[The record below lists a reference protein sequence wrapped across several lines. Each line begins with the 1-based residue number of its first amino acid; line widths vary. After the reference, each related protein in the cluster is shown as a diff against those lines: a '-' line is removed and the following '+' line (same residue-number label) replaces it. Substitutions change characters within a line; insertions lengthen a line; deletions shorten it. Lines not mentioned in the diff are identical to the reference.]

1 MTVNINGAR
10 VITQV
15 PVPPTSQLVVQA
27 ATEQAEIATTK
38 ASEASSSAATATA
51 QAVIATEKAVLT
63 AADRVQTGLDVIA
76 TNADAVATAADRVQ
90 TGLDAIATAA
100 NSVQTGFDAAAA
112 LAAKNLAE
120 TARDAALLSKGI
132 FETTAKAL
140 SNGVIE
146 VVMTAATGSD
156 GVYDLIFSTGNAKGK
171 IVKTGSTFEYISQ
184 YTGDSYASA
193 PIVTATGLTGIA
205 ATVVIAPNVDVNEY
219 FSVPVVG
226 SNNSLILYK
235 NVAGVATEINRY
247 PSAVGLNR
255 TNLASAFLSQVT
267 AETNLNNIRSDG
279 TYFGQA
285 SAFTNIPPSGLN
297 PSDYF
302 MLDVKSYRYDGEYT
316 VQTLYRYPDIDRWW
330 DRMIIAGVANAW
342 VRKDL
347 VKTDAVGTSQILASA
362 VTRAKLAD
370 SFEYNETL
378 STGTLNTPL
387 KSGVYLVTSGV
398 SDRPVGM
405 GSYLGI
411 LENWG
416 SGDYF
421 IQRMS
426 TRNFPNL
433 RWSRDVRLSNGT
445 YNAWSLDSL
454 QRTDFDRIAGKK
466 IAFLGDSITA
476 NYLLPETITAN
487 LASVM
492 YNFGI
497 GGTRLAN
504 HTTAGYDKL
513 SGYQIAAAINSGN
526 WTDVIA
532 GATTVR
538 DTDPLS
544 YQYVLDRA
552 NAMAALDWST
562 IDYIVI
568 GYGTN
573 DFGGNNQVGVIGD
586 AVGSTFYG
594 ALNLTIESILSSK
607 PNVRLLFW
615 SPIWRRRTPVD
626 PSGISGGSDVS
637 ANTNGNYMTDFVDAM
652 RAGCIKKHIEFLD
665 LYHTSGIYETTYLNY
680 LVDQLH
686 PTTNGVNLLAAKISG
701 FLQKSF

>member
-1 MTVNINGAR
+1 MTQITAADLENAKSDVDTIANIANS
-10 VITQV
+10 
-15 PVPPTSQLVVQA
+15 TSTSVTDRLGNTRRTLYSLANEFPNASDNA
-27 ATEQAEIATTK
+27 A
-38 ASEASSSAATATA
+38 AA
-51 QAVIATEKAVLT
+51 
-63 AADRVQTGLDVIA
+63 AADRVQTG
-76 TNADAVATAADRVQ
+76 
-90 TGLDAIATAA
+90 
-100 NSVQTGFDAAAA
+100 SDAAAA
-112 LAAKNLAE
+112 LAAKNLAVA
-120 TARDAALLSKGI
+120 ARDAALLSKGI
-132 FETTAKAL
+132 FETTVKAL
-140 SNGVIE
+140 SYGVIE

-184 YTGDSYASA
+184 YTGDNYASA
-193 PIVTATGLTGIA
+193 PTITATGLTGIT

-235 NVAGVATEINRY
+235 NEAGVATEINRY

-302 MLDVKSYRYDGEYT
+302 MLDVKSYRYDGEFT
-316 VQTLYRYPDIDRWW
+316 MQTLYRYPNIDRWW
-330 DRMIIAGVANAW
+330 DRMIIAGVANEW

-362 VTRAKLAD
+362 VTREKLAD
-370 SFEYNETL
+370 AFEYNETL

-387 KSGVYLVTSGV
+387 KSGIYLVTSGV

-445 YNAWSLDSL
+445 YNAWSFDGL

-538 DTDPLS
+538 DTDPVS

-573 DFGGNNQVGVIGD
+573 DFGGNNPIGVIAD
-586 AVGSTFYG
+586 TVGSTFYG

-637 ANTNGNYMTDFVDAM
+637 TNTNGSYMIDFVDAM
-652 RAGCIKKHIEFLD
+652 QAACSRKHIEFLD
-665 LYHTSGIYETTYLNY
+665 LYRTSGIYETTYLNY

>member
-1 MTVNINGAR
+1 
-10 VITQV
+10 
-15 PVPPTSQLVVQA
+15 
-27 ATEQAEIATTK
+27 
-38 ASEASSSAATATA
+38 
-51 QAVIATEKAVLT
+51 
-63 AADRVQTGLDVIA
+63 
-76 TNADAVATAADRVQ
+76 
-90 TGLDAIATAA
+90 
-100 NSVQTGFDAAAA
+100 
-112 LAAKNLAE
+112 
-120 TARDAALLSKGI
+120 
-132 FETTAKAL
+132 
-140 SNGVIE
+140 
-146 VVMTAATGSD
+146 
-156 GVYDLIFSTGNAKGK
+156 
-171 IVKTGSTFEYISQ
+171 
-184 YTGDSYASA
+184 
-193 PIVTATGLTGIA
+193 
-205 ATVVIAPNVDVNEY
+205 
-219 FSVPVVG
+219 
-226 SNNSLILYK
+226 
-235 NVAGVATEINRY
+235 
-247 PSAVGLNR
+247 
-255 TNLASAFLSQVT
+255 
-267 AETNLNNIRSDG
+267 
-279 TYFGQA
+279 
-285 SAFTNIPPSGLN
+285 
-297 PSDYF
+297 
-302 MLDVKSYRYDGEYT
+302 
-316 VQTLYRYPDIDRWW
+316 
-330 DRMIIAGVANAW
+330 MIIAGVANEW

-476 NYLLPETITAN
+476 NYLLPETITSN
-487 LASVM
+487 LASVL

-538 DTDPLS
+538 DIDPLS